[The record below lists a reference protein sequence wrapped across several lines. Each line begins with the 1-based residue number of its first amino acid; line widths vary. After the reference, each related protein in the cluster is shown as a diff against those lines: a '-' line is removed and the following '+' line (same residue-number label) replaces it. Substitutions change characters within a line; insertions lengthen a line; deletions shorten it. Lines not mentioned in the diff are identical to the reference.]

1 MMDKIVALT
10 KRRGFVYPSSDIY
23 GGFGGFWDFGPLG
36 VELKNQI
43 KKLWWDEFVSK
54 RTNIYGL
61 DSSVILNPRVWEA
74 SGHTGP
80 GFADPLRECRKC
92 HHRFRE
98 DELKEMVCPDC
109 GGELMEPRQFNI
121 LVKTFIGTVEDK
133 KATAYLRGET
143 AQGIFINFKN
153 IIDTFHPKLP
163 FGIAQVGKAFR
174 NEITPGNY
182 FFRSREFEQMEIEYF
197 VEQENASNEFKKWIN
212 EVFEWFI
219 SLGLKKENLRQ
230 FEHPKEKLA
239 HYSKGTIDVE
249 YNFPFGW
256 SELQGTANRGDFDL
270 KEHSKHSGVDLEY
283 QTPEGKK
290 FFPWVIE
297 PSFGVERLI
306 LALLIDSYY
315 EDNENNRVVLKLSPK
330 IAPYQIAVFPLL
342 ANKEELVSKAKD
354 LFNTLRKKYRVVF
367 DGRGNIGKRYFAQ
380 DEIGTP
386 FCLTVDFDTLKDD
399 AVTVR
404 DRDTTKQD
412 RVKISDLDEYLVS
425 KLF

>member
-1 MMDKIVALT
+1 MDKIVALT

-43 KKLWWDEFVSK
+43 KKLWWEEFVSR

-80 GFADPLRECRKC
+80 GFADPLRECKKC

-98 DELKEMVCPDC
+98 DELKTMVCPDC
-109 GGELMEPRQFNI
+109 EGELTEPRQFNI

-133 KATAYLRGET
+133 KAAAYLRGET

-153 IIDTFHPKLP
+153 IIDSFHPKLP
-163 FGIAQVGKAFR
+163 FGIAQIGKAFR

-197 VEQENASNEFKKWIN
+197 VEPADANNEFNKW
-212 EVFEWFI
+212 VDKVLKWFI

-239 HYSKGTIDVE
+239 HYSKGTTDVE
-249 YNFPFGW
+249 YKFPFGW
-256 SELQGTANRGDFDL
+256 SELSGTANRGDFDL
-270 KEHSKHSGVDLEY
+270 RTHSEHSGVDLQY
-283 QTPEGKK
+283 QMPDGKK
-290 FFPWVIE
+290 FFPSIIE

-306 LALLIDSYY
+306 LALLIDSYF
-315 EDNENNRVVLKLSPK
+315 EDKENKRVILKLHPK
-330 IAPYQIAVFPLL
+330 IAPYQVAVFPLL
-342 ANKEELVSKAKD
+342 ANKEELVSKAKEVFD
-354 LFNTLRKKYRVVF
+354 SLGNIYRVVF

-386 FCLTVDFDTLKDD
+386 FCITIDFDTLEDNSI
-399 AVTVR
+399 TVR
-404 DRDTTKQD
+404 DRDTTKQE
-412 RVKISDLDEYLVS
+412 RVSISDLDEYLRD
-425 KLF
+425 KLL